1 MLLIR
6 EIVRVLEESVRLKVS
21 IRMRQIGI
29 AVAAPLLIVNS
40 VNDRAD
46 SCQDLVIL
54 KRLSERFVVFYDID
68 IVMDCRIIVQ
78 TVKSFRHVVKG

>member
-1 MLLIR
+1 MLLVFEVID
-6 EIVRVLEESVRLKVS
+6 ILEVS
-21 IRMRQIGI
+21 ICLEIFVNYVKVGI
-29 AVAAPLLIVNS
+29 SAAPLLIVNS

-46 SCQDLVIL
+46 SCQDVVIL

-78 TVKSFRHVVKG
+78 AVKISMS